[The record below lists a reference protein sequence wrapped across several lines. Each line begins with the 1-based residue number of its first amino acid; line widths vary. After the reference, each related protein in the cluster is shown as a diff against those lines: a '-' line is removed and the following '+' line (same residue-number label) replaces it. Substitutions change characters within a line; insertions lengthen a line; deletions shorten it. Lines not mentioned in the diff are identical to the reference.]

1 MSDYEDEYYQE
12 EESEVEYK
20 DEDDERECERYE
32 SPPKSPDRSSSSSN
46 SSSSNVSYH
55 GDRSDEDG
63 RYEDLGYRSEHESNG
78 FGNPAAMGIMTGMMG
93 NLMGGGNGVS
103 NRETRGNYHQ
113 APSGQSQN
121 GYNGY
126 QNDYQQGGYNQNMYG
141 KEGYLYQQ
149 QDYGGNEHGNGG
161 YCGGYPHPG
170 PPTQQYEPTNAGYA
184 PSPAPYAGQQ
194 QYYSGYQANKDDNGM
209 PHPQHFGP
217 EFYDRQ
223 TGQVAQAYFEY
234 SRCNGRRKALLI
246 GINYIGSDAQ
256 LAGCINDVHNVQK
269 FITERYGYQLYDI
282 VMLTD
287 DMNDARTMPTR
298 DNIIK
303 AMKWLVDG
311 AQRDD
316 ALFFHY
322 SGHGTQR
329 EDINGDE
336 QDGQDEAICPVDYET
351 AGLLIDDDSKN
362 HPTILPHELLVRP
375 LPSGCRLT
383 AIFDSCHSAT
393 VMDLPYVYAT
403 DGTVKE
409 PDLLAEASEGL
420 LGAGMDILRGDT
432 GGIMTSLFGAAKS
445 AWAANKAG
453 EMTKKTKTSP
463 ADVLMW
469 SGCKDN
475 QTSADVQED
484 GEATGAMSYAFISA
498 LNKRPNQ
505 SYQELLIAI
514 RDEMKG
520 KYTQK
525 PQLSACHPIDTRL
538 QFLA

>member
-1 MSDYEDEYYQE
+1 
-12 EESEVEYK
+12 
-20 DEDDERECERYE
+20 
-32 SPPKSPDRSSSSSN
+32 
-46 SSSSNVSYH
+46 
-55 GDRSDEDG
+55 
-63 RYEDLGYRSEHESNG
+63 
-78 FGNPAAMGIMTGMMG
+78 MTGMMG

-351 AGLLIDDDSKN
+351 AGLLIDDDTTSFLFALSLRVVALRQYS
-362 HPTILPHELLVRP
+362 ILVTLQPLWIYLTLCELSMNFLC
-375 LPSGCRLT
+375 LNQ
-383 AIFDSCHSAT
+383 I
-393 VMDLPYVYAT
+393 
-403 DGTVKE
+403 
-409 PDLLAEASEGL
+409 
-420 LGAGMDILRGDT
+420 
-432 GGIMTSLFGAAKS
+432 
-445 AWAANKAG
+445 N
-453 EMTKKTKTSP
+453 
-463 ADVLMW
+463 VL
-469 SGCKDN
+469 
-475 QTSADVQED
+475 
-484 GEATGAMSYAFISA
+484 
-498 LNKRPNQ
+498 
-505 SYQELLIAI
+505 
-514 RDEMKG
+514 
-520 KYTQK
+520 
-525 PQLSACHPIDTRL
+525 
-538 QFLA
+538 

>member
-1 MSDYEDEYYQE
+1 MSDYEDEYYQSGE
-12 EESEVEYK
+12 REVEYR
-20 DEDDERECERYE
+20 DEDDERGYERYE
-32 SPPKSPDRSSSSSN
+32 SPPRSPARSSSN
-46 SSSSNVSYH
+46 SSESSSSSSSGAGGESPHDDHSEEEERYI
-55 GDRSDEDG
+55 DEN
-63 RYEDLGYRSEHESNG
+63 YRSQQESTN
-78 FGNPAAMGIMTGMMG
+78 FGNAAAMGIVTGMMG
-93 NLMGGGNGVS
+93 NLMGSRNGASDREAGGN
-103 NRETRGNYHQ
+103 YYQ
-113 APSGQSQN
+113 ASSGQFRN

-126 QNDYQQGGYNQNMYG
+126 QNDYQQLGYGQNGYG
-141 KEGYLYQQ
+141 QESYGQQ
-149 QDYGGNEHGNGG
+149 QQGYGGNEYCDGG
-161 YCGGYPHPG
+161 YGGNYPHPG
-170 PPTQQYEPTNAGYA
+170 PPPQQYEPTNAGYA
-184 PSPAPYAGQQ
+184 PPPAPYSGQQ
-194 QYYSGYQANKDDNGM
+194 QHYGGYRANESDDGR

-217 EFYDRQ
+217 EFHDSQ
-223 TGQVAQAYFEY
+223 TGEVAQAFFEY

-246 GINYIGSDAQ
+246 GINYIGSSAQ

-269 FITERYGYQLYDI
+269 FITERYGYQLDDI

-287 DMNDARTMPTR
+287 DINDARTMPTR

-303 AMKWLVDG
+303 AMKWLVGG

-322 SGHGTQR
+322 SGHGTQT
-329 EDINGDE
+329 EDTNGDE
-336 QDGQDEAICPVDYET
+336 QDGQDEGEFSSRFY
-351 AGLLIDDDSKN
+351 
-362 HPTILPHELLVRP
+362 HELLVRP

-420 LGAGMDILRGDT
+420 LGTGMDILRGDT
-432 GGIMTSLFGAAKS
+432 GGIMSSLFGAAKS
-445 AWAANKAG
+445 AWAANKA
-453 EMTKKTKTSP
+453 EEKTKKTKTSP
-463 ADVLMW
+463 ADVVMW

-475 QTSADVQED
+475 QTSADTQED

-514 RDEMKG
+514 RDEMRG

-525 PQLSACHPIDTRL
+525 PQLSACHPIDTSL
-538 QFLA
+538 QFVA